1 MTSQRII
8 VKFAITSFL
17 RAEDEFDNIW
27 VACTNGDVNKVSEFL
42 ANGIDINAQDE
53 AGFSPI
59 HAATS
64 YGHVALLEYLISQ
77 GANVNL
83 RDADGDTPLLIC
95 EDQASFEI
103 LERHGGDIHAKNTE
117 GEGLAE
123 KAVALAEEE
132 NEAMVTFLFNRGF
145 IPVDFRMTVQEQQD
159 EEEGGNNDDGQEG
172 GGDDVQMA
180 SN

>member
-1 MTSQRII
+1 M
-8 VKFAITSFL
+8 TSFL
-17 RAEDEFDNIW
+17 SAEEEFDNIW

-42 ANGIDINAQDE
+42 ASGIDINAQDE

-59 HAATS
+59 HAAAS

-95 EDQASFEI
+95 EDQATFEA
-103 LERHGGDIHAKNTE
+103 LERHGGDIHAKNSD

-145 IPVDFRMTVQEQQD
+145 IPVDFRMTAQEEQD
-159 EEEGGNNDDGQEG
+159 EEEGVNNDDQEG
-172 GGDDVQMA
+172 GEANGDGAQMA
-180 SN
+180 TN